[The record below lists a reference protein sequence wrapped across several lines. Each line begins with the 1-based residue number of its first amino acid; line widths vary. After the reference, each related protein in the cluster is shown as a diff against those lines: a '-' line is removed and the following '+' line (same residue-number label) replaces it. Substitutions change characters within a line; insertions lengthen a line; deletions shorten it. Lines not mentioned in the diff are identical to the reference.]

1 MREMQFRGGISELM
15 KQANRMQRRV
25 EETRD
30 ANKDRTVFA
39 TGANDKV
46 KVTASLGRSLVRI
59 EIDPELYES
68 DRELALDAA
77 VAAAHVALQQA
88 SEEMDKE
95 IAKVT
100 GGAKIPGIT

>member
-1 MREMQFRGGISELM
+1 MKDMQFRGGISELM
-15 KQANRMQRRV
+15 KQASRMQRRV
-25 EETRD
+25 EETRE
-30 ANKDRTVFA
+30 ANKDRTVEA
-39 TGANDKV
+39 TGANGKV
-46 KVTASLGRSLVRI
+46 KATASLGRTLVRLD
-59 EIDPELYES
+59 IDPELYAS

-77 VAAAHVALQQA
+77 VAAANVALQQA

>member
-1 MREMQFRGGISELM
+1 MEDMQFRGGISELM
-15 KQANRMQRRV
+15 KQASRMQRRV
-25 EETRD
+25 EETRE
-30 ANKDRTVFA
+30 ANKDRTVEA
-39 TGANDKV
+39 SGANGQV
-46 KVTASLGRSLVRI
+46 KATASLGRTLVRL
-59 EIDPELYES
+59 EIAPELYAS

-77 VAAAHVALQQA
+77 VAAANVALQQA